1 MSKEIITAKNLKYV
15 YKSPAGDKVAL
26 DNVNLKIDEGEFV
39 AIIGTNGSGK
49 STLAKHFN
57 ALLIPTE
64 GKIFVDGADTSDEKN
79 FLRIRQNVGMVFQ
92 NPDNEIV
99 AAIVEDDVAFG
110 PENLGVAPEEI
121 RRRVD
126 SALAVVNMSEYKKF
140 SPAKLSGGQK
150 QRIAI
155 AGVLAMRTKIIVF
168 DEPTAMLDP
177 QGRREIL
184 NTVKKLHAEGMT
196 IIYITHF
203 PEEAA
208 QAEKIIVMNAGKIID
223 EGTPE
228 KIFSDAKKI
237 RRLGLEIPAAAE
249 LANRLRRK
257 GFKLPEKILTG
268 EELAKCLAKLN
279 RTSKSPE
286 T

>member
-1 MSKEIITAKNLKYV
+1 MSKEIISVKNLKYV
-15 YKSPAGDKVAL
+15 YKSPTGDKVAL
-26 DNVNLKIDEGEFV
+26 DDVNLKINAGEFV

-126 SALAVVNMSEYKKF
+126 SALEVVNMSEYKKF

-184 NTVKKLHAEGMT
+184 NTVQKLHAEGLT

-208 QAEKIIVMNAGKIID
+208 QAEKIIVMDAGKIID
-223 EGTPE
+223 AGTPE

-237 RRLGLEIPAAAE
+237 RRLGLEIPAAVE

-268 EELAKCLAKLN
+268 EELAKSLTNLK
-279 RTSKSPE
+279 RI
-286 T
+286 

>member
-1 MSKEIITAKNLKYV
+1 MSKEIISVKNLKYV
-15 YKSPAGDKVAL
+15 YKSPTGDKVAL
-26 DNVNLKIDEGEFV
+26 DDVNLKINAGEFV

-110 PENLGVAPEEI
+110 PENLGAAPEEI

-126 SALAVVNMSEYKKF
+126 SALEVVNMSEYKKF

-184 NTVKKLHAEGMT
+184 NTVKKLHAEGLT

-208 QAEKIIVMNAGKIID
+208 QAEKIIVMDAGKIID
-223 EGTPE
+223 AGTPE

-237 RRLGLEIPAAAE
+237 RRLGLEIPAAVE

-268 EELAKCLAKLN
+268 EELAKSLTNLK
-279 RTSKSPE
+279 RI
-286 T
+286 

>member
-1 MSKEIITAKNLKYV
+1 MSKEIISVKNLKYV
-15 YKSPAGDKVAL
+15 YKSPTGDKVAL
-26 DNVNLKIDEGEFV
+26 DDVNLKINAGEFV

-126 SALAVVNMSEYKKF
+126 SALEVVNMSEYKKF

-184 NTVKKLHAEGMT
+184 NTVQKLHAEGLT

-208 QAEKIIVMNAGKIID
+208 QAEKIIVMDAGKIID
-223 EGTPE
+223 AGTPE

-237 RRLGLEIPAAAE
+237 RRLGLEIPAAVE

-268 EELAKCLAKLN
+268 EELAKSLTNLN
-279 RTSKSPE
+279 RI
-286 T
+286 

>member
-184 NTVKKLHAEGMT
+184 NTVKKLHGEGMT

-208 QAEKIIVMNAGKIID
+208 QAEKIIVMDAGKIID

-268 EELAKCLAKLN
+268 EDLAKILSN
-279 RTSKSPE
+279 SR
-286 T
+286 